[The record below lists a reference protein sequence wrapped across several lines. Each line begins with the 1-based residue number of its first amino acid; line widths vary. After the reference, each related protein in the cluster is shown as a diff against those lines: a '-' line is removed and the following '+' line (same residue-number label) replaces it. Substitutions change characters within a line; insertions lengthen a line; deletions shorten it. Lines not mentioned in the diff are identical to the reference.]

1 MMKKFAIVTDSTAYF
16 TNEQFEEYG
25 IKRGSLN
32 IIAGDNT
39 YREVDMVNEDVYKLF
54 DQGHKLTTSQP
65 SPGEFLSIYE
75 GLIKEGYEFIFVFVI
90 AQPLSGTYQSA
101 KLAVNMMDDPSLIHV
116 FENNMA
122 AFGVE
127 MHLLTLMEF
136 INEGL
141 SKEVIIERV
150 QKNIENS
157 KLVFTS
163 LDLVSLIKSGRVSKA
178 KGLIG
183 SLLRVKPVVKMEDGK
198 LNLFHIARTTKKAMI
213 LQLDYL
219 KNELKDGY
227 KKLHVR
233 VCNHNSPEL
242 AVKIKEEVQLL
253 YKDAIISFGDYV
265 GPVFNVHLGPKGF
278 GISWY
283 TE

>member
-1 MMKKFAIVTDSTAYF
+1 MKKFAVVTDSTAYL
-16 TNEQFEEYG
+16 TEEQFKEFG
-25 IKRGSLN
+25 IKRASLN
-32 IIAGDNT
+32 IIAGDKT
-39 YREVDMVNEDVYKLF
+39 YRELEMVNADVYKLF
-54 DQGHKLTTSQP
+54 EEGHKLTTSQP
-65 SPGEFLSIYE
+65 SPGEFLSIFE
-75 GLIKEGYEFIFVFVI
+75 ELIKQGYEFIFVIVI

-127 MHLLTLMEF
+127 MHLLRLMDYFKED
-136 INEGL
+136 L
-141 SKEVIIERV
+141 SKDEIIERV
-150 QKNIENS
+150 QKNIDHS
-157 KLVFTS
+157 KLVMTS

-178 KGLIG
+178 KGIIG
-183 SLLRVKPVVKMEDGK
+183 SLLRVKPVVRMEEGK
-198 LNLFHIARTTKKAMI
+198 LNLFHVARTTKKAM
-213 LQLDYL
+213 LQQLDYL
-219 KNELKDGY
+219 QQELKAGY
-227 KKLHVR
+227 NKLYVR

-242 AVKIKEEVQLL
+242 ANTMREEIQRL
-253 YKDAIISFGDYV
+253 YKDAIITFGEYV